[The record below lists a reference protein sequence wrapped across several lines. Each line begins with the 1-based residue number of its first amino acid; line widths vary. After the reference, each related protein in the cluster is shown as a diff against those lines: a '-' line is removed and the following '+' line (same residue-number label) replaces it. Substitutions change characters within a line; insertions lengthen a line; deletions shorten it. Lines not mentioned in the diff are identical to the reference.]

1 MVLSSTYNVKNLI
14 KALEKA
20 IELDLYVAKLLIIVW
35 IVLPY
40 LALKHVMALKPS
52 DNSWLGYI
60 FLYLLYLILLPVAL
74 VVMLLVLVAIYQAI
88 YPIFNILFLTW

>member
-1 MVLSSTYNVKNLI
+1 MHLNF
-14 KALEKA
+14 
-20 IELDLYVAKLLIIVW
+20 ELNLYVAKLLIIVW
-35 IVLPY
+35 IVLPF

-74 VVMLLVLVAIYQAI
+74 VVMLLVLVSIYQTI
-88 YPIFNILFLTW
+88 YPIFNILLLTW

>member
-1 MVLSSTYNVKNLI
+1 MHLNF
-14 KALEKA
+14 
-20 IELDLYVAKLLIIVW
+20 ELDLYVAKLLIIVW

-60 FLYLLYLILLPVAL
+60 FFVPTLFDITTSCFGRYATSISSNIPNYLPN
-74 VVMLLVLVAIYQAI
+74 
-88 YPIFNILFLTW
+88 F